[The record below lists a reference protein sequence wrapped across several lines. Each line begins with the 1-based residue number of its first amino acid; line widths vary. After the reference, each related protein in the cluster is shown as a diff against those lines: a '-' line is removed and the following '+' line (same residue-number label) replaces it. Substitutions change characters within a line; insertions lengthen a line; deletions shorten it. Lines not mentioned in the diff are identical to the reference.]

1 MHAGGLRFDPAW
13 LHHSKEARVI
23 MQVEN
28 TALSLCLLVEDCSL
42 KNWKADKV
50 QSRQTSVLEKLGVKT
65 SKLVITATL
74 NGKPFGVVW
83 LSD

>member
-1 MHAGGLRFDPAW
+1 MLWGYSSAGRAPALHAGGLRFDPAW

-50 QSRQTSVLEKLGVKT
+50 QSRQTSVLEKLGVKPVNW
-65 SKLVITATL
+65 S
-74 NGKPFGVVW
+74 
-83 LSD
+83 